1 MYILIGVL
9 FYLHYIRLF
18 VFLSYE
24 LCICLFRDSFID
36 LLIYLNLWWEFLGKF
51 LYQNYSKKFNIPGLL
66 IYLNQRRRHAGARRA
81 PN

>member
-36 LLIYLNLWWEFLGKF
+36 LLIYLNLWWEFWGSFCTKIIVK
-51 LYQNYSKKFNIPGLL
+51 SL
-66 IYLNQRRRHAGARRA
+66 IFQDF
-81 PN
+81 